1 MSDRRPQISLT
12 VPLYYELHDL
22 LHESIESTGIFK
34 ELDPDIA
41 SAMKEGLNK
50 YEKYYTFK
58 DESEIYY
65 TALVLDPHVK
75 GDLISGELE
84 DKEAT

>member
-1 MSDRRPQISLT
+1 
-12 VPLYYELHDL
+12 
-22 LHESIESTGIFK
+22 
-34 ELDPDIA
+34 
-41 SAMKEGLNK
+41 MKEGLNK

-65 TALVLDPHVK
+65 TALVLDPRVK